1 MKRAGFVVIVV
12 IAALALFNLAVQR
25 GMSGFRWDLTE
36 NSLYTLS
43 DGARS
48 ILGGLSKDI
57 ELTVYYSEGASKD
70 LPALRAYARRVQE
83 LLEEFEQLSG
93 GKITLKKVDPV
104 PFSEEEDEATA
115 AGLQAIPVGVA
126 GDNVFFGLVG
136 KAGDKEEIIAF
147 FQPNKEQFLEYEL
160 SKLIYNLDRA
170 QPPVVG
176 VISSLQINGG
186 FDMYQQSQQPAWI
199 VMQQIEDLFDVRW
212 LPEDFDAIDEDVDV
226 LMIVHPK
233 DLSQQAQLAIDQF
246 VLKGGRA
253 LVFVDPNAEQ
263 DQPGMPM
270 MAANMPRR
278 SQLDSLLKAWGVS
291 LKENA
296 VLADFKNSMVVGV
309 GQARTPVRH
318 LALLGLAEDSM
329 TESDI
334 MLAGLESINVSTPG
348 ILEKVEGASTS
359 FKPLLTSSD
368 ESAPIEESAFAN
380 LQNPESLFEK
390 FKATGEQ
397 YAMAA
402 RVEGPA
408 KTAFPDGIDVTEE
421 VKDEAAQDD
430 PTKNGAEGEEAA
442 PAEPK
447 TVTRHVAPG
456 VTQSDNINVVVIA
469 DTDILTDRLWVQV
482 QEFFGQRIASP
493 WANNGDLVVNALDYL
508 AGNPSLINIRSRGR
522 FTRPF
527 EKVDELRRTAEE
539 KFADQQ
545 RELQDRLSETE
556 EQLAELQQAR
566 QGGDEAGGGVLLTPE
581 QEKALQDFQQ
591 EKLRIRKALRDVQ
604 HNLDRDI
611 DDLGR
616 QLKLVNILMAPLA
629 LTVLA
634 LIVMLWRRRGV
645 KKSV

>member
-212 LPEDFDAIDEDVDV
+212 LPEDFDAVDEDVDV

-278 SQLDSLLKAWGVS
+278 SQLDSLLKAWGVN

-329 TESDI
+329 TRSDI

-348 ILEKVEGASTS
+348 ILEKVEGATTS

-380 LQNPESLFEK
+380 MQNPESLFEK

-430 PTKNGAEGEEAA
+430 PAKDAAEGEGAA

-566 QGGDEAGGGVLLTPE
+566 QGGDEAGSGVLLTPE
-581 QEKALQDFQQ
+581 QEKALQDFQE

>member
-25 GMSGFRWDLTE
+25 GMGGFRWDLTE

-212 LPEDFDAIDEDVDV
+212 MPEDFDAVDEDVDV

-233 DLSQQAQLAIDQF
+233 DLSLQAQLAIDQF

-278 SQLDSLLKAWGVS
+278 SQLDSLLKAWGVN

-329 TESDI
+329 TQSDI

-348 ILEKVEGASTS
+348 ILEKVEGATTS

-380 LQNPESLFEK
+380 MQNPESLFEK

-430 PTKNGAEGEEAA
+430 PAKDAAEGEGAA

-447 TVTRHVAPG
+447 TVTRHVAPD
-456 VTQSDNINVVVIA
+456 VIQSDNINVVVIA

-566 QGGDEAGGGVLLTPE
+566 QGGDEAGSGVLLTPE
-581 QEKALQDFQQ
+581 QEKALQDFQE

>member
-25 GMSGFRWDLTE
+25 GMSGVRWDLTE

-212 LPEDFDAIDEDVDV
+212 LPEDFDAVDEDVDV

-278 SQLDSLLKAWGVS
+278 SQLDPLLKAWGVS

-329 TESDI
+329 TQSDI

-348 ILEKVEGASTS
+348 ILEKVEGATTS

-380 LQNPESLFEK
+380 MQNPESLFEK

-402 RVEGPA
+402 RIEGPA
-408 KTAFPDGIDVTEE
+408 RTAFPDGIEVTEE
-421 VKDEAAQDD
+421 VKEEAAQDD
-430 PTKNGAEGEEAA
+430 LANDAEGEDAA
-442 PAEPK
+442 TAEPK

-456 VTQSDNINVVVIA
+456 VAQSDNINVVVIA

-508 AGNPSLINIRSRGR
+508 AGNASLINIRSRGR

-527 EKVDELRRTAEE
+527 EKVDELRRIAEE

-545 RELQDRLSETE
+545 RELQERLSETE

-566 QGGDEAGGGVLLTPE
+566 QGGEETGSGVLLTPE
-581 QEKALQDFQQ
+581 QEKALEDFQE

-629 LTVLA
+629 LTVIA